1 MVLLVKSMKK
11 GMTMLCEICKQKQAS
26 IHIQEIADGEKKAL
40 HICTNCASKKGLNA
54 ANFQGINIAEIL
66 YKLSANPDQSLLNE
80 LNVNPQD
87 ADIEKTVAIVICQK
101 CNWTSEQLQK
111 TGKLGC
117 EHCYKTFS
125 EILTETLNN
134 MHRGAVHTGKRP
146 NTKASE
152 QGKLM
157 LDIIS
162 YQQKLDKHVLREEFE
177 EAAKLRDK
185 INNLKTNTKPSEDGK

>member
-1 MVLLVKSMKK
+1 
-11 GMTMLCEICKQKQAS
+11 MLCEICKHNQAS

-40 HICTNCASKKGLNA
+40 HICTDCASKKGLNA

-66 YKLSANPDQSLLNE
+66 YKLSTNPDPSLLNE
-80 LNVNPQD
+80 LNAHPIDD
-87 ADIEKTVAIVICQK
+87 ATIEKTDAVVICQN
-101 CNWTSEQLQK
+101 CNWTSEKLQK

-125 EILTETLNN
+125 EILTETLSN
-134 MHRGAVHTGKRP
+134 MHRGAIHTGKRP
-146 NTKASE
+146 NTKASG

-177 EAAKLRDK
+177 EAAKLRDI
-185 INNLKTNTKPSEDGK
+185 INNLKTTTK